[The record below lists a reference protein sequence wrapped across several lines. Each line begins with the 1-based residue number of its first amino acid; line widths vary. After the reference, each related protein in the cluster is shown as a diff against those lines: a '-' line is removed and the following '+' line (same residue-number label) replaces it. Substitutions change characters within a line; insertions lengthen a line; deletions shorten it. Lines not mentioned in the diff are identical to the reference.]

1 MNCGLLDI
9 ERCRYSCCN
18 EISTRN
24 AASSLECNK
33 PFLSAICHHVVRSDL
48 PRRLPRGIVSGTAL

>member
-33 PFLSAICHHVVRSDL
+33 PFLSAICHYVVRSDL
-48 PRRLPRGIVSGTAL
+48 PPRLPRGIVSGRAL